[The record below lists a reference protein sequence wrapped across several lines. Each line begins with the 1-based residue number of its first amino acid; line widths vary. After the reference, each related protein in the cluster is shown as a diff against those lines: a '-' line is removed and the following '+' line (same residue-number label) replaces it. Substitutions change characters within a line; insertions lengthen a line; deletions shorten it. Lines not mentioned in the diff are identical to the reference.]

1 MWPVV
6 SFSQLSPADSPG
18 LNHGKT
24 EICSLRRPS
33 VQSLSRVRL
42 FATPWTT
49 AHQASLSITNSWN
62 VLKLMPIESVMP
74 SSVVPFSSCLQSF
87 STSGSFL
94 MSQFFQL
101 GGQSIRAS
109 ASASVLPMNTDA
121 VQFWFQSQKKRIL
134 QLVETLGAFFLSYR
148 ERLASFFKISF
159 YFDLHIISCAYVI
172 ACIHTYIHKYMF
184 YIHIHNL

>member
-74 SSVVPFSSCLQSF
+74 SSVVPFSSRRQSF
-87 STSGSFL
+87 PASESFP
-94 MSQFFQL
+94 MSWFFTA
-101 GGQSIRAS
+101 GDQSIGAS
-109 ASASVLPMNTDA
+109 ASASVLPMYIQDLFPLELTGLISLESKGLSRVTSNT
-121 VQFWFQSQKKRIL
+121 
-134 QLVETLGAFFLSYR
+134 TG
-148 ERLASFFKISF
+148 
-159 YFDLHIISCAYVI
+159 
-172 ACIHTYIHKYMF
+172 
-184 YIHIHNL
+184 